1 MATVQESIEVAVPV
15 STAYNQ
21 WTQFESFPQ
30 FMEGVDSVTQLD
42 DKRNHWKTHVAGVEK
57 EFDTEIVD
65 QRPDERIAWQSIGGV
80 DHSGVVTFDKLDAG
94 TTRVNVQFEWDPE
107 SFKEKVGS
115 AVGADNR
122 QVKKDLERFKEFI
135 EGRGAETGAWRG
147 EVEGGQEVSG
157 GVGGAGL
164 GGATAAGVGLG
175 AAGMAG
181 SEQDF
186 NDPDFNGRSAAA
198 EDFTA
203 PDAAVTDSDAVG
215 YTDTDTGYAS
225 GGNLVEPGLLDTE
238 ETERGYTEDGLV
250 NPVTDDPDS
259 GTPRTLP

>member
-42 DKRNHWKTHVAGVEK
+42 DTRNHWKTHVAGVDK
-57 EFDTEIVD
+57 EFDTEIID
-65 QRPDERIAWQSIGGV
+65 QVPDERIAWQSVGGV
-80 DHSGVVTFDKLDAG
+80 DHSGVVTFDKIDAG
-94 TTRVNVQFEWDPE
+94 TTRVSVQFEWDPE

-115 AVGADNR
+115 TIGADNR

-147 EVEGGQEVSG
+147 EVAGGAEVSG
-157 GVGGAGL
+157 GTASGM
-164 GGATAAGVGLG
+164 AAGAAAGAGLG
-175 AAGMAG
+175 AAGT
-181 SEQDF
+181 F
-186 NDPDFNGRSAAA
+186 NDPDFDGRS

-203 PDAAVTDSDAVG
+203 PDVPVTDSAAVG
-215 YTDTDTGYAS
+215 YADTDTGHAS
-225 GGNLVEPGLLDTE
+225 GGNLMEPGLTDE
-238 ETERGYTEDGLV
+238 SERGYTDDGLS

>member
-42 DKRNHWKTHVAGVEK
+42 DTRNHWKTHVAGVDK

-65 QRPDERIAWQSIGGV
+65 QVPDERIAWQSVGGV
-80 DHSGVVTFDKLDAG
+80 DHSGVVTFDQLDAG

-115 AVGADNR
+115 AVGADSR

-135 EGRGAETGAWRG
+135 EGRGSETGAWRG
-147 EVEGGQEVSG
+147 EVSG
-157 GVGGAGL
+157 GETVDGGFGAGTSAGL
-164 GGATAAGVGLG
+164 AAGGVAAGAAAGGFG
-175 AAGMAG
+175 AAGAT
-181 SEQDF
+181 EAF
-186 NDPDFNGRSAAA
+186 NDPDFNGRS

-203 PDAAVTDSDAVG
+203 PDVPVADSAAVG
-215 YTDTDTGYAS
+215 YADTDTGYAS
-225 GGNLVEPGLLDTE
+225 GGNLVEPGLTE
-238 ETERGYTEDGLV
+238 ETERGYTEDGLG
-250 NPVTDDPDS
+250 NPATDDPDS